1 MSSFWRQIGV
11 THLDHVAVVTADFQ
25 RTLDDYLHLPNSL
38 LLRGPGI
45 NNSQKTHYAFVRLE
59 GGTVI
64 EILSPHGKE
73 SPIANIALKR
83 QGVYHFCF
91 AVQSIERAVDVAEKA
106 GAKVIIEPVCDDA
119 FHGARIAFLAHPNHG
134 LFELVEISAEKDTA
148 IEAPNE
154 QQRGERIHKSHPIP
168 DDTRQRLSSVML
180 KAFPALRPEDVE
192 QAAMNQ
198 LEQWDSLGHIQL
210 IMAVEQEFS
219 VSFSADELFEA
230 EDFYGILSLVE
241 KYRGDPRSKKSSV
254 IPPT

>member
-1 MSSFWRQIGV
+1 MASFWRQIGV
-11 THLDHVAVVTADFQ
+11 MYLDHVAVVTADFE
-25 RTLDDYLHLPNSL
+25 RTMDDYLHLPNSL

-45 NNSQKTHYAFVRLE
+45 NNTQKTHYAFVRLE

-91 AVQSIERAVDVAEKA
+91 AVQSIERAVNIAEKA
-106 GAKVIIEPVCDDA
+106 GGKVIIEPVCDDA
-119 FHGARIAFLAHPNHG
+119 FNGARIAFLAHPNHG
-134 LFELVEISAEKDTA
+134 LFELVEISAEKDAA
-148 IEAPNE
+148 IEAPDE
-154 QQRGERIHKSHPIP
+154 QQREKPIRNSHPAP
-168 DDTRQRLSSVML
+168 DDIRQRLSCVML
-180 KAFPALRPEDVE
+180 KAFPALHPEDVE

-210 IMAVEQEFS
+210 IMAVEREFG

-230 EDFYGILSLVE
+230 KDFCGVLSLIE
-241 KYRGDPRSKKSSV
+241 KHRIG
-254 IPPT
+254 